1 MVDVVII
8 GAGPAGTAAAFDLL
22 SRGFS
27 VLLLDKYAFP
37 KKKACAGGIT
47 PKARALFRYDISSL
61 VRQECRS
68 IKILPQPGRAFVIQD
83 KNPLCHM
90 VQRWELDLFSL
101 NMVQRKGGQFQKVKK
116 IVSIEEKK
124 FHTEIRTSDQL
135 IKSCYLIGAD
145 GANSIVRRLTH
156 PFYRVNRCLALEA
169 DIRVDPSER
178 HSMEFDFSMPGRGYY
193 WIFPKGNHLNIGI
206 YSTTGHPALK
216 QRQLAAYA
224 QKRFGTDRLEA
235 VKGYPIGVGGYA
247 HCPGSGRVLL
257 SGDAAGFGE
266 NLLGEGI
273 YFALKSGQAAA
284 RAIVSAGA
292 AGASF
297 ANGAFP
303 VIDSSPGAV
312 PSPGAAYAK
321 EIKKIRTDLRLYH
334 LSAKCLYSFPSFS
347 LKLLSLP
354 FFHKKFAKGY
364 ADGKT
369 LSQILFC
376 Q

>member
-1 MVDVVII
+1 MVDVVIL

-61 VRQECRS
+61 IRQECRS
-68 IKILPQPGRAFVIQD
+68 IKIRPQPGRAFVIQD
-83 KNPLCHM
+83 ENPLCHM
-90 VQRWELDLFSL
+90 TQRWELDFFSL
-101 NMVQRKGGQFQKVKK
+101 NMVQRKGGQFQVVKK

-124 FHTEIRTSDQL
+124 FHIEIRTSDQL
-135 IKSCYLIGAD
+135 IKSRYLIGAD

-156 PFYRVNRCLALEA
+156 PFCRVTRYPALEA
-169 DIRVDPSER
+169 DIRVDHPER
-178 HSMEFDFSMPGRGYY
+178 HSMEFDFSMPGKGYY

-216 QRQLAAYA
+216 QRQLVEYA
-224 QKRFGTDRLEA
+224 QKRFGTDRLQA
-235 VKGYPIGVGGYA
+235 VRGYPIGVGGYA
-247 HCPGSGRVLL
+247 HCPGSGRILL

-284 RAIVSAGA
+284 RAIFSASGTGA
-292 AGASF
+292 C
-297 ANGAFP
+297 
-303 VIDSSPGAV
+303 PGM
-312 PSPGAAYAK
+312 AYAK
-321 EIKKIRTDLRLYH
+321 ELEKIRIDLRLYH

-369 LSQILFC
+369 LGQIFLC
-376 Q
+376 R

>member
-22 SRGFS
+22 DKGFS
-27 VLLLDKYAFP
+27 VMLLDKYAFP

-61 VRQECRS
+61 IRQECCS
-68 IKILPQPGRAFVIQD
+68 IKIRPQPGRAFVIQD

-101 NMVQRKGGQFQKVKK
+101 NMVQRKGAQFQVVKK

-124 FHTEIRTSDQL
+124 LHTEIRTSDQL
-135 IKSCYLIGAD
+135 IKSRYLIGAD

-156 PFYRVNRCLALEA
+156 PFCRVNRYPALEA
-169 DIRVDPSER
+169 DIRVDHSER
-178 HSMEFDFSMPGRGYY
+178 HSMEFDFSMPGKGYY

-216 QRQLAAYA
+216 QRQLAEYA
-224 QKRFGTDRLEA
+224 QKRFGTDRLQA

-292 AGASF
+292 ADTLPG
-297 ANGAFP
+297 NGTFS

-312 PSPGAAYAK
+312 SSPGEAYAK

-354 FFHKKFAKGY
+354 FFHKKFARGY